1 MVSDLGIL
9 GSEVGHISI
18 GNKGLPGLRDRG
30 AEKHRACR
38 ENIRFDWGVDSCT
51 FDNLSYRSKT
61 IDFKDIDTKKYI
73 REKILLTTYMT
84 INREVA
90 D

>member
-18 GNKGLPGLRDRG
+18 GNKGLPGIRDRG

-38 ENIRFDWGVDSCT
+38 ENIGFDWGVDSFA

-61 IDFKDIDTKKYI
+61 TDFKDIDTKNI
-73 REKILLTTYMT
+73 LEKKFS
-84 INREVA
+84 
-90 D
+90 